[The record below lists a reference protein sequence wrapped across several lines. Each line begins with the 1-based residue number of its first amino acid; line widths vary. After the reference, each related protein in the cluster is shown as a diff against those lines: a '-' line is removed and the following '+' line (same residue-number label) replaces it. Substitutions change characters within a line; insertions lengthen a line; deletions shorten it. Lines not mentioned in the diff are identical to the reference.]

1 MNMAFCL
8 GSEPKNNPQ
17 KEIFG
22 FSQKLWKK
30 VLTKGRWYDIIIK
43 HFESGPE
50 RLTEKGFT
58 ISKIGCQPGF
68 EIRKSGFQK
77 PEKRFQKSA

>member
-17 KEIFG
+17 KEISG

-30 VLTKGRWYDIIIK
+30 VLTKVIWCDIIIK

-68 EIRKSGFQK
+68 EIRDSGFQK